1 MLVRICSCWE
11 GWGTG
16 ECMDG
21 VGSIELCI
29 WVVGYSIE
37 ILGIDVGAYVVGSI
51 GEK

>member
-1 MLVRICSCWE
+1 MLVRTCSCWE

-16 ECMDG
+16 EYVVG

-37 ILGIDVGAYVVGSI
+37 ILGIDVGAFVVGSMW
-51 GEK
+51 EK